1 MTSFDLLA
9 SLAATSTAE
18 IPYSTSFFASFC
30 SAAQLTTISQ
40 HLEIMFL
47 ERNSAVFMQGS
58 KGDYYYI
65 LVEGKIHLHSA
76 VSASQEFK
84 ARERIKKDPDIL
96 QLMTQSKIEEFC
108 GKHNFS
114 ISKKYS
120 GFGELALLHS
130 TLAASDSERSLTALI
145 GSSTAILV
153 KLPKEHFDTALKS
166 QHAEKMDL
174 VLKVSFLKNFGVFKD
189 WRTSS
194 LIQLAYLMNIQ
205 KSSFGDKI
213 TLIDS
218 PLNSVF
224 FVLEGEVN
232 LIRKV
237 KIPRVSKEDKVTY
250 KTHEIGGAGPS
261 SILGD
266 FETIMCGANNCR
278 YKTTSVVKSA
288 FCTTLVFSVNHFEDL
303 VLNGHDEETAN
314 TVKANCRALERFRSD
329 RVENY
334 VNKELSAM
342 VQKNA
347 EKKMHGI
354 MEAKVR
360 KKFSRDHG
368 VGVGEGGGTGGGEE
382 RRMKVR
388 SFDTVKARR
397 KEQSDFEENSIDDD
411 GGSLFGSIVKKNPK
425 KESFN
430 PYSLPGINMNMGG
443 HEEGGVGV
451 GVGVGVGG
459 RSRLKSSSFTVAEN
473 INRQNRQVKRDE
485 AINLGEIKRENRS
498 VRAKF
503 KSKDVL
509 HGVRGG
515 EGLGGG
521 EV

>member
-1 MTSFDLLA
+1 MNSSSSSLSSHQTINREPQYLLDLVARYDLN
-9 SLAATSTAE
+9 SITQHDLDQFTHFSQPNKFFLTVFLTRWRNQ
-18 IPYSTSFFASFC
+18 STSERLHTLQLGFNAVREQARYHKHVQAVALLKEYEGLSLKTLERTKPGERSDDHLENISRWFKSFKIK
-30 SAAQLTTISQ
+30 STTKYEEAAPVAVKTKLKTNEHLSEIQLTTISQ

-354 MEAKVR
+354 MEAK
-360 KKFSRDHG
+360 
-368 VGVGEGGGTGGGEE
+368 
-382 RRMKVR
+382 
-388 SFDTVKARR
+388 
-397 KEQSDFEENSIDDD
+397 
-411 GGSLFGSIVKKNPK
+411 
-425 KESFN
+425 
-430 PYSLPGINMNMGG
+430 
-443 HEEGGVGV
+443 
-451 GVGVGVGG
+451 
-459 RSRLKSSSFTVAEN
+459 
-473 INRQNRQVKRDE
+473 
-485 AINLGEIKRENRS
+485 
-498 VRAKF
+498 
-503 KSKDVL
+503 
-509 HGVRGG
+509 
-515 EGLGGG
+515 
-521 EV
+521 